1 MFAQEIRWP
10 AKAWVTLGGLLLAVT
25 ALLLT
30 PTFFTVAHGLRKL
43 LLISAGVTVAASLGF
58 VWLFSSLRISVNE
71 RALTV
76 GFGPF
81 RETITLERVAS
92 CGTTTY
98 RWVDWGGFG
107 IRYRS
112 QGKLYNVPG
121 DRGVAVQVNLDDGR
135 QILFSSPDPIA
146 VCRALRK
153 RLPGLTEL

>member
-10 AKAWVTLGGLLLAVT
+10 AIAWVTFGGLLLAVT

-30 PTFFTVAHGLRKL
+30 PAFFTADRGLRKL
-43 LLISAGVTVAASLGF
+43 LLIIAGVTVATSLGF
-58 VWLFSSLRISVNE
+58 IWLFSTLRISVNE
-71 RALTV
+71 SALTV

-81 RETITLERVAS
+81 RETITLERVAA

-98 RWVDWGGFG
+98 RWVNWGGFG
-107 IRYRS
+107 VRYRA
-112 QGKLYNVPG
+112 QRKLYNVPG

-146 VCRALRK
+146 VCRALRE
-153 RLPGLTEL
+153 RRPGLTEL